1 MILAFCCLLPA
12 WAAAAAPPMMLDGL
26 LGGGPSGQARTIDGE
41 SVWLDQIRFSTP
53 RDFEKLDP
61 GQQIYTFDTN
71 PQAPRF
77 EAIQE
82 FSFETMTE
90 ELIGSRPEAL
100 ETYRLGNARI
110 TVPPP
115 PDWKRSYDQIPPWS
129 RAVAAQQTDH
139 LPFIN
144 GAVACWVAGPS
155 APSGANNVYLFRQH
169 FELRQHDRLARATL
183 RLATNADPI
192 ELAVNDHPVELAT
205 KVGYRLASYEIT
217 PLLQPGINIVAIR
230 LAERPLSTEPP
241 GLAFHIELLRRAK
254 DTAPPPIRQT
264 DALLTNKQG
273 DRIWGNVHDM
283 NNDGI
288 GLDSPYGRYRIDW
301 NDCGSVLF
309 PAAWHEEPPEP
320 TFVQRVRGR
329 APVPVALPLYGLPLK
344 AAPSPIQDCLLLTE
358 NRRTTARPGYA
369 RDGQLNFEGID
380 GKKFAMPINHVLA
393 IYPPQPL
400 EVSFQRPR
408 SETAILFCRLMTT
421 RGEQLSGL
429 LRQLRGS
436 EAVLETDA
444 SNFLTIKTP
453 YISTIY
459 FPYHSANQSGA
470 RPSTQKIGI
479 MPLLPGAEAY
489 RVAYQNDLRR
499 VQAADFSID
508 ADTVNLGVE
517 TLADT
522 AQLNPARLPVLVN
535 IDPVGEYLH
544 TLGSTADAQNAL
556 LRYVEEGG
564 RLIVLARGGAFR
576 TTVLK
581 DGGQMRRTPADMTRP
596 NLLDQIG
603 AKVSRPPAA
612 AGAAIVPFNHPP
624 NDGRTIFFQRSSQL
638 PHKELFGLER
648 RVQLGSMVSAPF
660 YPMVASSG
668 AITLYDLRDENSRI
682 FGPALQIIPKG
693 RGFVVVIDH
702 LLWESE
708 IDDVPF
714 SESELPKLLRWALNI
729 TS

>member
-1 MILAFCCLLPA
+1 MALT
-12 WAAAAAPPMMLDGL
+12 AAAAAPPMALDGL

-53 RDFEKLDP
+53 RDFEKLAP
-61 GQQIYTFDTN
+61 GAQVYTFDTN
-71 PQAPRF
+71 PKAPAF

-90 ELIGSRPEAL
+90 ELIGSRPEAM

-110 TVPPP
+110 AVPPP

-129 RAVAAQQTDH
+129 RAVAAQQIDR

-144 GAVACWVAGPS
+144 GAVFCWVAGPS
-155 APSGANNVYLFRQH
+155 APSGSNNVYLFRQH
-169 FELRQHDRLARATL
+169 FESRQHDRLARATL
-183 RLATNADPI
+183 RLATNTDPLEI
-192 ELAVNDHPVELAT
+192 SINDHPVEVAT
-205 KVGYRLASYEIT
+205 RVGYRLASYEIT
-217 PLLQPGINIVAIR
+217 PLLQPGINLVAIR
-230 LAERPLSTEPP
+230 LSERPLSTEAP
-241 GLAFHIELLRRAK
+241 GLAFHIELLHRAK
-254 DTAPPPIRQT
+254 ETAPPAIKQT
-264 DALLTNKQG
+264 DALLASKSG

-283 NNDGI
+283 NADGI
-288 GLDSPYGRYRIDW
+288 GLDSAYGRYRLDW
-301 NDCGSVLF
+301 NDCGTVLF
-309 PAAWHEEPPEP
+309 PAGWHEEQPQPG
-320 TFVQRVRGR
+320 FVQRVRGR
-329 APVPVALPLYGLPLK
+329 APVSVELPLYGLPLK

-380 GKKFAMPINHVLA
+380 GKKFAMPIDHVLG
-393 IYPPQPL
+393 IYPPQPI
-400 EVSFQRPR
+400 EAAFQRPR
-408 SETAILFCRLMTT
+408 TETAILFCRMMTT

-444 SNFLTIKTP
+444 SNFLTIKAK

-459 FPYHSANQSGA
+459 FPYHSADQSGA
-470 RPSTQKIGI
+470 KPSVQKIGI
-479 MPLLPGAEAY
+479 MPLLPGGEAY

-499 VQAADFSID
+499 VQAAGFSID
-508 ADTVNLGVE
+508 ADTANLSLE
-517 TLADT
+517 NLADP
-522 AQLNPARLPVLVN
+522 AQLNPARLPVLVY

-544 TLGSTADAQNAL
+544 TLNATADAQNAL
-556 LRYVEEGG
+556 LQYIDQGG

-581 DGGQMRRTPADMTRP
+581 DGANMRRTPADMTRP

-603 AKVSRPPAA
+603 AKVVRPPAA
-612 AGAAIVPFNHPP
+612 AGGAIVPFNHPP
-624 NDGRTIFFQRSSQL
+624 NDGRTIFFQRSGQL

-648 RVQLGSMVSAPF
+648 RIQLGSMVSAPF

-668 AITLYDLRDENSRI
+668 AIALYDLRDESSRI
-682 FGPALQIIPKG
+682 FGPAMQIVPKG
-693 RGFVVVIDH
+693 RGSVIVIDH

-714 SESELPKLLRWALNI
+714 SERELPKVLRWALD
-729 TS
+729 TAG